1 MGRATIEDMLDYTEE
16 DFALHW
22 HLTANHYPP
31 IHECFL
37 PIAQQVIEK
46 AVAAVNDPV
55 VWDGPVLLP
64 NGRTM
69 TVRQIHDGLH
79 LAEFV
84 EARLE
89 REPAS
94 DE

>member
-1 MGRATIEDMLDYTEE
+1 MGRSTIEDMLDHTEE

-31 IHECFL
+31 IHACFL
-37 PIAQQVIEK
+37 PIAKQVIDR
-46 AVAAVNDPV
+46 AVAAVNDPS
-55 VWDGPVLLP
+55 VWDEQVPMP
-64 NGRTM
+64 NGRTT
-69 TVRQIHDGLH
+69 TVRSIHDGLH
-79 LAEFV
+79 LSEFV